1 MNGSDVKA
9 HCLFLLNLLV
19 NRNQGANKNM
29 DLFPISVR
37 PMRWAGFHANYI
49 TSCFALPKEIGKNGS
64 EKNESGDK
72 LTLTVDLRSGK
83 TIYYLTIFKS
93 VCAWHVYGYV

>member
-1 MNGSDVKA
+1 MAISRDLCQSADPPLTLNLNGSDVKA

-37 PMRWAGFHANYI
+37 PMR
-49 TSCFALPKEIGKNGS
+49 
-64 EKNESGDK
+64 
-72 LTLTVDLRSGK
+72 
-83 TIYYLTIFKS
+83 
-93 VCAWHVYGYV
+93 

>member
-1 MNGSDVKA
+1 MFSGKREKIMYWKIMSKLTAKFCFPRYSNLLFNRDLFQSADPPLTLNLNGSDVKA

-37 PMRWAGFHANYI
+37 PMR
-49 TSCFALPKEIGKNGS
+49 
-64 EKNESGDK
+64 
-72 LTLTVDLRSGK
+72 
-83 TIYYLTIFKS
+83 
-93 VCAWHVYGYV
+93 